1 MDTFFNKQVPDNM
14 PPLAATIG
22 MFDGVHRGHRLVVDN
37 LRQAAS
43 ARGLKTAV
51 FTFPNHP
58 QLLFHPDC
66 GLRLLTSPEKKASL
80 LAQTG
85 VDYTFFLS
93 FTHELAAMTAREF
106 MTLLHSRYNVRLL
119 AVGYDHRFGRRSDE
133 TFADYQRYGEA
144 IGMDVI
150 TTPELS
156 GDGHISS
163 SAIRRR
169 LAEGDVKGAA
179 SMLGHRYCI
188 AGKVVDGKRNGR
200 LIGFPTANIDLDG
213 IPLLVPPDGVYA
225 VKVSVDGATFGG
237 MLNIGTPTVDHAT
250 QRTIEVNIFNFDNEI
265 YGKTVNLEFVDRVRD
280 ERRMNGLDDLDRK
293 STRLNSSHRT

>member
-22 MFDGVHRGHRLVVDN
+22 MFDGVHRGHRLVVDH

-93 FTHELAAMTAREF
+93 FTHE
-106 MTLLHSRYNVRLL
+106 
-119 AVGYDHRFGRRSDE
+119 
-133 TFADYQRYGEA
+133 
-144 IGMDVI
+144 
-150 TTPELS
+150 
-156 GDGHISS
+156 
-163 SAIRRR
+163 
-169 LAEGDVKGAA
+169 
-179 SMLGHRYCI
+179 
-188 AGKVVDGKRNGR
+188 
-200 LIGFPTANIDLDG
+200 
-213 IPLLVPPDGVYA
+213 
-225 VKVSVDGATFGG
+225 
-237 MLNIGTPTVDHAT
+237 
-250 QRTIEVNIFNFDNEI
+250 
-265 YGKTVNLEFVDRVRD
+265 
-280 ERRMNGLDDLDRK
+280 
-293 STRLNSSHRT
+293 